1 MLYGETLDFGNIDN
15 PLSFYYSDHGIAKL
29 FKVSFSTAYR
39 WRKQKL
45 LPYFEMGVNSYYVQ
59 DVIVPLLLAEGSK
72 GLQAALVENG

>member
-1 MLYGETLDFGNIDN
+1 MQSNKEHGDAPMPQGVTL
-15 PLSFYYSDHGIAKL
+15 LTDHDIAKL
-29 FKVSFSTAYR
+29 FKVSLSTVYR